1 MKKTLAIIIFI
12 VAAVAIAFAV
22 LNHNKNK
29 RTEELAQRKSVVMEV
44 PVKLAEVKEQNLERR
59 ININGVLAAKR
70 QVTVL
75 SETSGQVERIYR
87 EVGDVVYQGSPLAL
101 VDATIIA
108 SQLETAKFNLDN
120 SKKDLARFR
129 NLAQS
134 GAATQQT
141 IDQLTLAVE
150 SANSNVVA
158 LQKQLQNTTIKSPQK
173 GVVVQRMVEIGSV
186 VGGGAP
192 TFMVADLTDM
202 IMKVGLTEMEIVQV
216 KQGMPAKIYIDA
228 LKRDFNAVINNVGI
242 AADMSGRYTIEVLI
256 KDNSVEKGE
265 LRPDLSGNV
274 SFDLPSMQNA
284 IIIPREA
291 LVDGVK
297 DPKVYII
304 KDGKSSIRKIVL
316 NSIQGSNAI
325 IQGGLELGEQVVITG
340 HQNLYENA
348 AVRVIQ

>member
-228 LKRDFNAVINNVGI
+228 LKRDFDAIISNVGI
-242 AADMSGRYTIEVLI
+242 AADMSGRYAIEVLI

>member
-44 PVKLAEVKEQNLERR
+44 PVKLAEVKEQNLERK

-75 SETSGQVERIYR
+75 SETSGQVENIYR
-87 EVGDVVYQGSPLAL
+87 EVGDAVYQGSPLAL

-108 SQLETAKFNLDN
+108 TQLETAKFNLAN
-120 SKKDLARFR
+120 SKKDLARFKA
-129 NLAQS
+129 LAES

-141 IDQLTLAVE
+141 VDQLTLAVE

-173 GVVVQRMVEIGSV
+173 GVVVQRMVEIGTV
-186 VGGGAP
+186 VGGGSP
-192 TFMVADLTDM
+192 TFTVADLTDM

-256 KDNSVEKGE
+256 KDNSAEKGE